1 MEPTSLK
8 RILPMLEK
16 ITFAYCKLRTFLK
29 CEEGASAIEY
39 GIIAGL
45 IAVALIVGAE
55 AIGVN
60 LRELFQEIADK
71 IAERPG
77 GN

>member
-16 ITFAYCKLRTFLK
+16 ITSAYCKLRTFLK

-45 IAVALIVGAE
+45 IAVAIIVGAK
-55 AIGVN
+55 AIGVS
-60 LRELFQEIADK
+60 LDGLFLEISDTINK
-71 IAERPG
+71 RG
-77 GN
+77 D

>member
-8 RILPMLEK
+8 RTLPMLEK
-16 ITFAYCKLRTFLK
+16 ITSAYCKLRTFLK

-45 IAVALIVGAE
+45 IAVAIIAGAGLIGD
-55 AIGVN
+55 N
-60 LRELFQEIADK
+60 LETVFDNIANGLL
-71 IAERPG
+71 R
-77 GN
+77 N

>member
-8 RILPMLEK
+8 RTLPMLEK
-16 ITFAYCKLRTFLK
+16 ITSAYCKLRTFLK

-45 IAVALIVGAE
+45 ISVAIIAGAKLIGTNLGTVFDNIQE
-55 AIGVN
+55 ALLG
-60 LRELFQEIADK
+60 K
-71 IAERPG
+71 
-77 GN
+77 

>member
-8 RILPMLEK
+8 RTLPMLEK
-16 ITFAYCKLRTFLK
+16 ITSAYCKLRTFLK

-45 IAVALIVGAE
+45 IAVAIITGAGLIGD
-55 AIGVN
+55 N
-60 LRELFQEIADK
+60 LETVFDNIQKALL
-71 IAERPG
+71 